1 MQKIK
6 FKKGLI
12 IGPSGIGAVHFREFL
27 NNGFEEIGFIGKS
40 KSKNRSFVVNLKKF
54 QNIKIINLKDFKNI
68 KKFKPD
74 VVSICSPFD
83 KHLSHILKC
92 KKHSKYIIVEKP
104 FIWSKKK
111 LIKGKNLQSSLRLL
125 SESNNQI
132 VINLPMVSLAK
143 QIIQKKEVTKN
154 IDYFKFCYFTKGKQK
169 NENIAVDLL
178 PHALSFLLTILKKK
192 IINFNII
199 NVKKLKS
206 SWSCEIKID
215 NMICIFQFT
224 QDLFRKESILKFSL
238 NNNHYVRHQKDIDG
252 KRINYLVKNNRKKIS
267 LNNPMN
273 EYLCYL
279 LKSFN
284 NKNKIKINNNLVL
297 KIMKIKED
305 LLSFKKFDI

>member
-6 FKKGLI
+6 FKKGVI

-27 NNGFEEIGFIGKS
+27 NNGFKEIGFIGKS
-40 KSKNRSFVVNLKKF
+40 KSKDRFFNINLKKF
-54 QNIKIINLKDFKNI
+54 ENIKIMNLKDFKNI
-68 KKFKPD
+68 RKFKPD

-92 KKHSKYIIVEKP
+92 KKHSKHIIVEKP

-111 LIKGKNLQSSLRLL
+111 LKKGKNLQNSLRLL
-125 SESNNQI
+125 SKSNNQI
-132 VINLPMVSLAK
+132 AINLPMISLAR
-143 QIIQKKEVTKN
+143 QLIQKKEITKN
-154 IDYFKFCYFTKGKQK
+154 INYFKFCYFTKGKQN

-178 PHALSFLLTILKKK
+178 PHALSFLLTISKRKV
-192 IINFNII
+192 INLDII
-199 NVKKLKS
+199 NVKKFKS
-206 SWSCEIKID
+206 NWSCKIKID
-215 NMICIFQFT
+215 NMICIFKFT
-224 QDLFRKESILKFSL
+224 QDLFRKESVLKFSL

-267 LNNPMN
+267 LNNPMS

-284 NKNKIKINNNLVL
+284 NKDKIRTNNNLVL
-297 KIMKIKED
+297 KIMEIKED
-305 LLSFKKFDI
+305 LLSFKKI